1 MLYVLIGLA
10 ALLSVLALIGWLGSS
25 ALIAR
30 RKPDPPASPADHGL
44 AFENIALTTSDGLTL
59 RGWYIPAPD
68 PSASLRAGSSRT
80 IVVCPGHNGSMD
92 ADVVVAPWLHAAGF
106 NVLMFDWRGHGRS
119 EGARVSLGVLERL
132 DLLAAVAFAQS
143 KGAARTLALAGSA
156 RVGVLGF
163 SMGGAVALSTA
174 AGCPAI
180 QAVCSDGG
188 FARVTM
194 AVENGLRERGLP
206 DPLPAF
212 LASIFVLVAGLRL
225 GIDLRQADPI
235 RWVDRIAPR
244 PVLFVHGQRDPFVP
258 IAEAEAMLARARRA
272 QQGAGLGSEL
282 WRVPDAG
289 HRDIHLL
296 HTEDY
301 RRRIIDFFN
310 RAL

>member
-1 MLYVLIGLA
+1 MLYVLIGLI
-10 ALLSVLALIGWLGSS
+10 ALLTILALIGWLGSNV
-25 ALIAR
+25 LMAR

-44 AFENIALTTSDGLTL
+44 AFGDVTLTTSDGLTL
-59 RGWYIPAPD
+59 RGWYIPAP
-68 PSASLRAGSSRT
+68 GSSRT
-80 IVVCPGHNGSMD
+80 LILCPGHNGSMD
-92 ADVVVAPWLHAAGF
+92 ADVVAAPWLHAAGF

-119 EGARVSLGVLERL
+119 EGTRISMGALERL

-143 KGAARTLALAGSA
+143 KGAVRI
-156 RVGVLGF
+156 GVLGF

-188 FARVTM
+188 FARVTRVV
-194 AVENGLRERGLP
+194 ANGLRERGLP
-206 DPLPAF
+206 DPLPAL

-244 PVLFVHGQRDPFVP
+244 PVLLVHGERDPFVP
-258 IAEAEAMLARARRA
+258 IADVEAMLARARAA
-272 QQGAGLGSEL
+272 QPEAGLRSEL

-296 HTEDY
+296 HAEDY